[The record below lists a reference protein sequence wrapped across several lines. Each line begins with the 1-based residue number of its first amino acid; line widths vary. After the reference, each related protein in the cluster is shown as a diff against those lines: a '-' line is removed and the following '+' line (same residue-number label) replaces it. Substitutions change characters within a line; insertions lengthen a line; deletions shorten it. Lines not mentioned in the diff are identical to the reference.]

1 MVSIADI
8 CVMYSQGSWQLKLK
22 VVNAPALLP
31 LPTKCPRLLTS
42 MKLKA
47 LSREE
52 GNNTF
57 LLHVSVT
64 DEPAEQPEDGEISPE
79 TAFVHVDMPQM
90 AEAVTSDNIDVFA
103 KMLLGGLSVYFSS
116 RLFDIVGHVISA
128 ERVMSTPKTLL

>member
-1 MVSIADI
+1 MVSIADN

-22 VVNAPALLP
+22 VVNDAPALLP
-31 LPTKCPRLLTS
+31 LPTKCPPLLTS

-47 LSREE
+47 LSREK
-52 GNNTF
+52 GNSTF

-90 AEAVTSDNIDVFA
+90 AEAAMTM
-103 KMLLGGLSVYFSS
+103 KMYLQRCPWGG
-116 RLFDIVGHVISA
+116 
-128 ERVMSTPKTLL
+128 